1 MISPEFLS
9 FDMYFSHSNHCI
21 ALVPA
26 KFFLFKTESL
36 IWVEP
41 AHPEIGF
48 KFWFLSS
55 FLFSP
60 IALFS
65 LYLDLWSNLGIQ
77 LEWLL
82 SFISSLLINCN
93 LIYSTSQY
101 PGDCTFAFHKY
112 SRIMPLKT
120 TLQWQFVHW
129 LWIDITWIEIHIH
142 YLLAM

>member
-48 KFWFLSS
+48 KFWFFSS

-60 IALFS
+60 IALFF

-77 LEWLL
+77 LDYDFWASFYPFLSTVIWFKAPVPRWLYICLPQIL
-82 SFISSLLINCN
+82 SS
-93 LIYSTSQY
+93 
-101 PGDCTFAFHKY
+101 
-112 SRIMPLKT
+112 IMPLKT

-129 LWIDITWIEIHIH
+129 LWIDITWTEIHIH